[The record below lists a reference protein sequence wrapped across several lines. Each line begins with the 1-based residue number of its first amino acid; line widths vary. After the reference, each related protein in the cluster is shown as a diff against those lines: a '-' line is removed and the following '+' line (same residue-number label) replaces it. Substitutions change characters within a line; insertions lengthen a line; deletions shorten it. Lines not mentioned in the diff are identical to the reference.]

1 MKSFEEYI
9 RNKGNYIIND
19 AHYMFS
25 FEDFCDVNNITED
38 KITDKTHQIHI
49 DTIFHK
55 YNPLVMDK
63 FVFSGS
69 QFIIH
74 EMLMSSLT
82 SGKFI
87 QLLKDKFKVINVDPD
102 VNLNVRTQFYVIF
115 DDIHNVINDE
125 TFFQVLNFANY
136 FVVSLEDTGKILF
149 HPYIPDECTKL
160 IYTKY
165 KGIIYHITLQQKKQA
180 NKILKYGLQPKG
192 RGDHQIHCK
201 DKELEQE
208 LNDEIQSIYR
218 PKHIYFVTRED
229 KTSEFKIKIVQL
241 SQMLQYTKLEY
252 RFNR

>member
-165 KGIIYHITLQQKKQA
+165 KGIIYHITTKNKQ
-180 NKILKYGLQPKG
+180 IKY
-192 RGDHQIHCK
+192 
-201 DKELEQE
+201 
-208 LNDEIQSIYR
+208 
-218 PKHIYFVTRED
+218 
-229 KTSEFKIKIVQL
+229 
-241 SQMLQYTKLEY
+241 
-252 RFNR
+252 